1 MKISELRKAQ
11 KYLTSSATD
20 KVKPKSN
27 AKLVNTSKVQDSKP
41 ARARFIVNPATGQY
55 ENTAYVPTVKAPTV
69 KAKPMNILTYI
80 DKFNKENSYQP
91 VVKEK
96 PLRDIEQPFGS
107 IINNLKNRNKPK
119 PFPKEA
125 SLQQMAGA
133 KERIDYYRATNGYA
147 DHQKNKKKIIAK
159 ELIKNFKPIEPI
171 DIGKELQD
179 VRDRSQRSA
188 ELDLQYQQLM
198 KPRID
203 PDTNKGIAS
212 ILKPKRSK

>member
-1 MKISELRKAQ
+1 MSNKDKIK
-11 KYLTSSATD
+11 KSS
-20 KVKPKSN
+20 
-27 AKLVNTSKVQDSKP
+27 VQVSKP
-41 ARARFIVNPATGQY
+41 ARPRFIVNPATGQY
-55 ENTAYVPTVKAPTV
+55 ESTAYIPP
-69 KAKPMNILTYI
+69 KAKPMSILTYV
-80 DKFNKENSYQP
+80 DKVKANYSKKP
-91 VVKEK
+91 VIEDP

-203 PDTNKGIAS
+203 PDANKGIAS

>member
-1 MKISELRKAQ
+1 MKSKDINSFAIKN
-11 KYLTSSATD
+11 KSS
-20 KVKPKSN
+20 
-27 AKLVNTSKVQDSKP
+27 VQESKP
-41 ARARFIVNPATGQY
+41 ARPRFIVNPATGRY
-55 ENTAYVPTVKAPTV
+55 ESTAYIPP
-69 KAKPMNILTYI
+69 KAKPMSILTYV
-80 DKFNKENSYQP
+80 DKVKANYSKKP
-91 VVKEK
+91 VIEDP

-159 ELIKNFKPIEPI
+159 ELIKNFKPTYLPN
-171 DIGKELQD
+171 DDMAKELQD

>member
-1 MKISELRKAQ
+1 MKSKDINSFAIKN
-11 KYLTSSATD
+11 KSS
-20 KVKPKSN
+20 
-27 AKLVNTSKVQDSKP
+27 VQESKP
-41 ARARFIVNPATGQY
+41 ARPRFIVNPATGRY
-55 ENTAYVPTVKAPTV
+55 ESTAYIPP
-69 KAKPMNILTYI
+69 KAKPMSILTYV
-80 DKFNKENSYQP
+80 DKVKANYSKKP
-91 VVKEK
+91 VIEDP

-203 PDTNKGIAS
+203 PDANKGIVS

>member
-1 MKISELRKAQ
+1 MSNKDKIK
-11 KYLTSSATD
+11 KSS
-20 KVKPKSN
+20 
-27 AKLVNTSKVQDSKP
+27 VQVSKP
-41 ARARFIVNPATGQY
+41 ARPRFIVNPATGQY
-55 ENTAYVPTVKAPTV
+55 ESTVYVPTA
-69 KAKPMNILTYI
+69 KAKPMSILTYV
-80 DKFNKENSYQP
+80 DKVKANYSKKP
-91 VVKEK
+91 VIEDP

-147 DHQKNKKKIIAK
+147 DLQKNKKKIIAK

-188 ELDLQYQQLM
+188 ELDLQYQQLI

>member
-1 MKISELRKAQ
+1 MSNKDKIK
-11 KYLTSSATD
+11 KTS
-20 KVKPKSN
+20 
-27 AKLVNTSKVQDSKP
+27 VQESKP
-41 ARARFIVNPATGQY
+41 ARARFIVNPATGRY
-55 ENTAYVPTVKAPTV
+55 ESTVYVPTA
-69 KAKPMNILTYI
+69 KAKPPMSILTYV
-80 DKFNKENSYQP
+80 DKVKANYSKKP
-91 VVKEK
+91 VIEDP

-159 ELIKNFKPIEPI
+159 ELIKNFKPTYLPN
-171 DIGKELQD
+171 DDMAKELQD

-188 ELDLQYQQLM
+188 ELDLQYQQLI

>member
-1 MKISELRKAQ
+1 MKIN
-11 KYLTSSATD
+11 KYN
-20 KVKPKSN
+20 K
-27 AKLVNTSKVQDSKP
+27 VNTGKVQDSKP
-41 ARARFIVNPATGQY
+41 ARARFIVNPVTGQY
-55 ENTAYVPTVKAPTV
+55 ESTAYIPPVKTPTA

-147 DHQKNKKKIIAK
+147 DHQKNKKKIIAR
-159 ELIKNFKPIEPI
+159 ELIKNFKPTYLPN
-171 DIGKELQD
+171 DDMAKELQD

-188 ELDLQYQQLM
+188 ELDLQYQQLI

-212 ILKPKRSK
+212 ILKPKRRK